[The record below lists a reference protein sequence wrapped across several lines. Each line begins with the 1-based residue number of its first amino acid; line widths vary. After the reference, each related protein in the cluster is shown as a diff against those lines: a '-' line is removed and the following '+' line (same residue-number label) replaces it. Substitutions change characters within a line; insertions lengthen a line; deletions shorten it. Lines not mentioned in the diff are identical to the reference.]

1 MFKAGTKLYWKASNQ
16 PAYEKLDDED
26 FGTWVSLDSKYL
38 VRKLVVDKS
47 GKALDKSGKLAST
60 GNEQYVDVLK
70 PESEKPLY
78 RNGQVN
84 RFGFRWTD
92 QQVYAYFNSFMN
104 FVH

>member
-1 MFKAGTKLYWKASNQ
+1 MFKLGTKLYWKTSNQ

-38 VRKLVVDKS
+38 VREMVD
-47 GKALDKSGKLAST
+47 D
-60 GNEQYVDVLK
+60 EMVDVLHS
-70 PESEKPLY
+70 ESEKPLY
-78 RNGQVN
+78 RDGRLN

-92 QQVYAYFNSFMN
+92 QQVYDYYKSFMN